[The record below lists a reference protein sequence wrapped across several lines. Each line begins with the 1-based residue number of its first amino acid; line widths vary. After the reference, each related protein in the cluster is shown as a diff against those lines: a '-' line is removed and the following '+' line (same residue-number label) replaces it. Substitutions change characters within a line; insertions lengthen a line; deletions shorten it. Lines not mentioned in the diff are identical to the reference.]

1 MTASGPQSTGSV
13 LAENFWVA
21 LKALAANKM
30 RSVLTTLGIVIGV
43 AAVVAVVSIVQ
54 GLNFFIA
61 GELQGVGATYIR
73 VLPFRDD
80 NEPAHAARDV
90 RLTLEDVRA
99 IAERTTEIAAVTPIL
114 YRPARVRAGGR
125 RFTTYLLGVS
135 EEYEDVL
142 NHTAAKGRFFGPL
155 DIRSRGRV
163 CTVGEEIVRRLQLG
177 PEPVG
182 AEIEV
187 DGRPCTVVG
196 VMERKGETFGQ
207 NRDEIVWLPY
217 TTALLAY
224 GRDAERAMLV
234 DVKARSPE
242 SVDLAK
248 SQIRSVLRATHRLPA
263 DAPDDFK
270 ILAQEELLKAT
281 SGILA
286 VVTTVIGAVVG
297 IALVVGGI
305 GIMNVML
312 VSVTQRTREIGV
324 RKAVGARRRDVM
336 IQFLVEAVT
345 LALVGGVLGVLL
357 GWGLGVLGASLI
369 PGFPP
374 AHVPLWAIALAFGFS
389 AAVGIFFGI
398 YPAAKASA
406 LDPIEAL
413 RHE

>member
-1 MTASGPQSTGSV
+1 
-13 LAENFWVA
+13 
-21 LKALAANKM
+21 
-30 RSVLTTLGIVIGV
+30 
-43 AAVVAVVSIVQ
+43 
-54 GLNFFIA
+54 
-61 GELQGVGATYIR
+61 
-73 VLPFRDD
+73 
-80 NEPAHAARDV
+80 
-90 RLTLEDVRA
+90 
-99 IAERTTEIAAVTPIL
+99 
-114 YRPARVRAGGR
+114 VRAGGR
-125 RFTTYLLGVS
+125 RFTSYVLGVS
-135 EEYEDVL
+135 EEYEEVL
-142 NHTAAKGRFFGPL
+142 NHTAARGRFFGPL
-155 DIRSRGRV
+155 DIRSRANV

-177 PEPVG
+177 AEPVG
-182 AEIEV
+182 REIEV
-187 DGRPCTVVG
+187 DGRTCTVVG
-196 VMERKGETFGQ
+196 VMEKKGETFGQ

-224 GRDAERAMLV
+224 GRDAERSMLV
-234 DVKARSPE
+234 DVKARSAE

-248 SQIRSVLRATHRLPA
+248 SQIRSVLRANHRLA
-263 DAPDDFK
+263 GDAPDDFK

-398 YPAAKASA
+398 YPAAKASS

>member
-1 MTASGPQSTGSV
+1 VPLPQSTGSV

-21 LKALAANKM
+21 LKALGANKM
-30 RSVLTTLGIVIGV
+30 RSVLTTLGIIIGV

-99 IAERTTEIAAVTPIL
+99 IAERTSEVAAVTPIL

-142 NHTAAKGRFFGPL
+142 NHTAARGRFFGPL
-155 DIRSRGRV
+155 DVRSRARV

-177 PEPVG
+177 AEPIG

-187 DGRPCTVVG
+187 DGRPCTVIG
-196 VMERKGETFGQ
+196 VMEEKGETFGQ
-207 NRDEIVWLPY
+207 NRDEIVFLPY
-217 TTALLAY
+217 TTALLTY

-242 SVDLAK
+242 NVDLAK
-248 SQIRSVLRATHRLPA
+248 SQIRSVLRANHRLAP

-270 ILAQEELLKAT
+270 IVAQEEILKTT

-286 VVTTVIGAVVG
+286 VITTVIGAVVG

-357 GWGLGVLGASLI
+357 GWGLGVLGASMI

>member
-1 MTASGPQSTGSV
+1 MPLPQSTGSV

-21 LKALAANKM
+21 LKALGANKM
-30 RSVLTTLGIVIGV
+30 RSVLTTLGIIIGV

-80 NEPAHAARDV
+80 NEPFHAARDV

-99 IAERTTEIAAVTPIL
+99 IADRTSEVAAVTPIL

-142 NHTAAKGRFFGPL
+142 NHTAARGRFFGPL
-155 DIRSRGRV
+155 DVRSRARV

-177 PEPVG
+177 PQPIG

-187 DGRPCTVVG
+187 DGRSCTVIG
-196 VMERKGETFGQ
+196 VMEKKGETFGQ

-217 TTALLAY
+217 TTALLSY

-234 DVKARSPE
+234 DVKARSAE
-242 SVDLAK
+242 NVDLAK
-248 SQIRSVLRATHRLPA
+248 SQIRSVLRANHRLA
-263 DAPDDFK
+263 GDAPDDFK

-357 GWGLGVLGASLI
+357 GWGLGVLGASMI

-374 AHVPLWAIALAFGFS
+374 AHVPLWAIVLAFGFS

>member
-1 MTASGPQSTGSV
+1 MPLPQSTGSA

-30 RSVLTTLGIVIGV
+30 RSVLTTLGIIIGV

-73 VLPFRDD
+73 VIPFRDE
-80 NEPAHAARDV
+80 NEPAHAAREL

-99 IAERTTEIAAVTPIL
+99 IAERTTEVAAVTPIL
-114 YRPARVRAGGR
+114 YRPARVSAGGR
-125 RFTTYLLGVS
+125 RFTTYVLGVS
-135 EEYEDVL
+135 EEYEEVI
-142 NHTAAKGRFFGPL
+142 NHTAARGRFFGSL
-155 DIRSRGRV
+155 DVRSRANV
-163 CTVGEEIVRRLQLG
+163 CTVGEEIVKRLQLV
-177 PEPVG
+177 PEPIG
-182 AEIEV
+182 REIDV
-187 DGRPCTVVG
+187 DGRTCTVIG
-196 VMERKGETFGQ
+196 VMEKKGETFGQ
-207 NRDEIVWLPY
+207 NRDEYVWLPY
-217 TTALLAY
+217 TTAILAY
-224 GRDAERAMLV
+224 GRDAERAMLI

-242 SVDLAK
+242 TVDLAK
-248 SQIRSVLRATHRLPA
+248 AQIRAVLRANHRLPA

-270 ILAQEELLKAT
+270 SVAQEELLKTT

-357 GWGLGVLGASLI
+357 GWGLGVLGASMI

>member
-1 MTASGPQSTGSV
+1 MPLPQSTGSA

-21 LKALAANKM
+21 LKALGANKM
-30 RSVLTTLGIVIGV
+30 RSILTTLGIIIGV

-99 IAERTTEIAAVTPIL
+99 IAERTTEVASVTPIL
-114 YRPARVRAGGR
+114 YRPARASAGGR

-135 EEYEDVL
+135 EDYEDVL

-155 DIRSRGRV
+155 DVRSRARV

-177 PEPVG
+177 PEPLG

-196 VMERKGETFGQ
+196 VMEKKGETFGQ
-207 NRDEIVWLPY
+207 NRDEIVFLPY
-217 TTALLAY
+217 TTALLTY
-224 GRDAERAMLV
+224 GRDAERAMLI
-234 DVKARSPE
+234 DLKARTPE
-242 SVDLAK
+242 TVDLAK
-248 SQIRSVLRATHRLPA
+248 SQIRSVLRANHRLAA

-270 ILAQEELLKAT
+270 IVAQEEILKTT

-286 VVTTVIGAVVG
+286 VITTVIGAVVG

-324 RKAVGARRRDVM
+324 RKAVGARRRDVL

-345 LALVGGVLGVLL
+345 LALVGGVIGVLL

-374 AHVPLWAIALAFGFS
+374 AHVPVWAIALAFGFS

>member
-1 MTASGPQSTGSV
+1 VPLPHSTGSV

-21 LKALAANKM
+21 LKALGANKM
-30 RSVLTTLGIVIGV
+30 RSVLTTLGIIIGV

-99 IAERTTEIAAVTPIL
+99 IAERTSEVAAVTPIL

-155 DIRSRGRV
+155 DVRSRARV

-177 PEPVG
+177 AEPIG

-187 DGRPCTVVG
+187 DGRPCTVIG
-196 VMERKGETFGQ
+196 VMEKKGETFGQ
-207 NRDEIVWLPY
+207 NRDEIVFLPY
-217 TTALLAY
+217 TTALLTY

-242 SVDLAK
+242 NVDLAK
-248 SQIRSVLRATHRLPA
+248 SQIRSVLRANHRLAP

-270 ILAQEELLKAT
+270 IVAQEEILKTT

-286 VVTTVIGAVVG
+286 VITTVIGAVVG

>member
-1 MTASGPQSTGSV
+1 MPEHPQSTGSV

-21 LKALAANKM
+21 LKALGANKM
-30 RSVLTTLGIVIGV
+30 RSVLTTLGIIIGV

-73 VLPFRDD
+73 VLPFRDE
-80 NEPAHAARDV
+80 NEPAHAAREL
-90 RLTLEDVRA
+90 RLTLEDVRG
-99 IAERTTEIAAVTPIL
+99 IAERTTEVAAVTPIL
-114 YRPARVRAGGR
+114 YRPARVSAGGR
-125 RFTTYLLGVS
+125 RFTTYVLGVS
-135 EEYEDVL
+135 EEYEEVI
-142 NHTAAKGRFFGPL
+142 NHTAARGRFFGPL
-155 DIRSRGRV
+155 DVRSRANV
-163 CTVGEEIVRRLQLG
+163 CTVGEEIVTRLQLV
-177 PEPVG
+177 PEPIG
-182 AEIEV
+182 REIDV
-187 DGRPCTVVG
+187 DGRTCTVIG

-224 GRDAERAMLV
+224 GRDAERAMLI
-234 DVKARSPE
+234 DVKARSGE

-248 SQIRSVLRATHRLPA
+248 AQIRSILRANHRLAP

-270 ILAQEELLKAT
+270 IIAQEELLKTT

-324 RKAVGARRRDVM
+324 RKAVGARRRDVL

-345 LALVGGVLGVLL
+345 LALVGGILGVLL
-357 GWGLGVLGASLI
+357 GWGLGVLGASMI

-374 AHVPLWAIALAFGFS
+374 AHVPVWAIALAFGFS
-389 AAVGIFFGI
+389 AGVGIFFGI

>member
-1 MTASGPQSTGSV
+1 MTLPPSQSTGSV

-21 LKALAANKM
+21 LKALGANKM
-30 RSVLTTLGIVIGV
+30 RSALTTLGIIIGV

-73 VLPFRDD
+73 VFPFRDD
-80 NEPAHAARDV
+80 NDPAHAGRDV
-90 RLTLEDVRA
+90 RLTLEDARA
-99 IAERTTEIAAVTPIL
+99 LKEKTTEIAAVTPIFF
-114 YRPARVRAGGR
+114 RPGRVRAGALQ
-125 RFTTYLLGVS
+125 FTTYVFGVS
-135 EEYEDVL
+135 EEYEDVI
-142 NHTAAKGRFFGPL
+142 NHTAARGRFFGPL
-155 DIRSRGRV
+155 DIRSRARV
-163 CTVGEEIVRRLQLG
+163 CTVGEEVVRRLKLG
-177 PEPVG
+177 SDPIGSEV
-182 AEIEV
+182 EV
-187 DGRPCTVVG
+187 DGRSCTVVG
-196 VMERKGETFGQ
+196 VMEKKGESFGI
-207 NRDEIVWLPY
+207 NRDEIVWIPY

-224 GRDAERAMLV
+224 GRDAERTMLV
-234 DVKARSPE
+234 DLKARSAE
-242 SVDLAK
+242 GVDLAK
-248 SQIRSVLRATHRLPA
+248 SQIREVLRANHRLRR
-263 DAPDDFK
+263 DVPDDFK
-270 ILAQEELLKAT
+270 ILAQEELLKTT

-286 VVTTVIGAVVG
+286 VITTVIGAVVG

-345 LALVGGVLGVLL
+345 LALVGGILGVLL

>member
-1 MTASGPQSTGSV
+1 MTAPGPKSTGSV
-13 LAENFWVA
+13 LVENFWVA

-30 RSVLTTLGIVIGV
+30 RSVLTTLGIIIGV

-80 NEPAHAARDV
+80 NEPSHAARDV
-90 RLTLEDVRA
+90 RLTLEDARA

-114 YRPARVRAGGR
+114 YRPARVTAAGR
-125 RFTTYLLGVS
+125 RFTSYVLGVS
-135 EEYEDVL
+135 EEYEEVL
-142 NHTAAKGRFFGPL
+142 NHTAARGRFFGPL
-155 DIRSRGRV
+155 DIRARASV

-177 PEPVG
+177 AEPVG
-182 AEIEV
+182 REIEV
-187 DGRPCTVVG
+187 DGRACTVVG
-196 VMERKGETFGQ
+196 VMEKKGETFGQ

-224 GRDAERAMLV
+224 GRDAERSMLV
-234 DVKARSPE
+234 DVKARSAE
-242 SVDLAK
+242 GVDLAK
-248 SQIRSVLRATHRLPA
+248 SQIRAVLRASHRLSA
-263 DAPDDFK
+263 GAPDDFK
-270 ILAQEELLKAT
+270 ILAQEELLKTT

-324 RKAVGARRRDVM
+324 RKAVGARRRDVL

-374 AHVPLWAIALAFGFS
+374 AHVPVWAIALAFGFS
-389 AAVGIFFGI
+389 ASVGIFFGI

>member
-1 MTASGPQSTGSV
+1 MPLPQSTGSV

-21 LKALAANKM
+21 LKALGANKM
-30 RSVLTTLGIVIGV
+30 RSVLTTLGIIIGV

-80 NEPAHAARDV
+80 NEPSHAARDV

-99 IAERTTEIAAVTPIL
+99 IADRTSEVAAVTPIL

-142 NHTAAKGRFFGPL
+142 NHTAARGRFFGPL
-155 DIRSRGRV
+155 DVRSRARV

-177 PEPVG
+177 AEPVG

-187 DGRPCTVVG
+187 DGRPCTVIG
-196 VMERKGETFGQ
+196 VMEKKGETFGQ

-217 TTALLAY
+217 TTALLSY
-224 GRDAERAMLV
+224 GRDAERAMLI
-234 DVKARSPE
+234 DLKSRSAE
-242 SVDLAK
+242 NVDLAK
-248 SQIRSVLRATHRLPA
+248 SQIRSVLRANHRLA
-263 DAPDDFK
+263 VDDPDDFK
-270 ILAQEELLKAT
+270 ILAQEELLKTT

-357 GWGLGVLGASLI
+357 GWGLGVLGASMI

>member
-1 MTASGPQSTGSV
+1 VPLPQSTGSV

-30 RSVLTTLGIVIGV
+30 RSVLTTLGIIIGV

-73 VLPFRDD
+73 VLPFRDE
-80 NEPAHAARDV
+80 NEPAHAAREL
-90 RLTLEDVRA
+90 RLTLEDIRA
-99 IAERTTEIAAVTPIL
+99 IAERTTEVAAVTPIL
-114 YRPARVRAGGR
+114 YRPARVSAGGR
-125 RFTTYLLGVS
+125 RSTTYVLGVS

-142 NHTAAKGRFFGPL
+142 NHTAARGRFFGPL
-155 DIRSRGRV
+155 DVRSRASV
-163 CTVGEEIVRRLQLG
+163 CTVGEEIVRRLQLVPDPIG
-177 PEPVG
+177 R
-182 AEIEV
+182 EIDV
-187 DGRPCTVVG
+187 DGRSCTVVG
-196 VMERKGETFGQ
+196 VMEKKGETFGT

-224 GRDAERAMLV
+224 GRDAERSMLI

-248 SQIRSVLRATHRLPA
+248 AQIRSVLRASHRLAP

-270 ILAQEELLKAT
+270 ILAQEELLKTT

-336 IQFLVEAVT
+336 IQFLVEALT

>member
-1 MTASGPQSTGSV
+1 MPVPQSTGSV

-21 LKALAANKM
+21 LKALGANKM
-30 RSVLTTLGIVIGV
+30 RSILTTLGIIIGV

-80 NEPAHAARDV
+80 NDPAHAARDV

-99 IAERTTEIAAVTPIL
+99 IAERATEVAAVTPIL
-114 YRPARVRAGGR
+114 YRPARVRAGSR
-125 RFTTYLLGVS
+125 RFTSYLLGVS

-155 DIRSRGRV
+155 DVRSRARV

-182 AEIEV
+182 REIEV
-187 DGRPCTVVG
+187 DGRPCTVIG
-196 VMERKGETFGQ
+196 VMEKKGETFGQ
-207 NRDEIVWLPY
+207 NRDEIVFLPY

-242 SVDLAK
+242 NVDLAK
-248 SQIRSVLRATHRLPA
+248 SQIRSVLRANHRLAP

-270 ILAQEELLKAT
+270 IVAQEEILKTT

-286 VVTTVIGAVVG
+286 VITTVIGAVVG

-374 AHVPLWAIALAFGFS
+374 AHVPLWAIVLAFGFS

>member
-1 MTASGPQSTGSV
+1 VPLPQSTGSV

-21 LKALAANKM
+21 LKALGANKM
-30 RSVLTTLGIVIGV
+30 RSVLTTLGIIIGV

-80 NEPAHAARDV
+80 NEPSHAARDV

-99 IAERTTEIAAVTPIL
+99 LAERTSEVAAVTPIL
-114 YRPARVRAGGR
+114 YRPARVRAGAR

-142 NHTAAKGRFFGPL
+142 NHTAARGRFFGPL
-155 DIRSRGRV
+155 DVRSRARV

-177 PEPVG
+177 ADPIG

-187 DGRPCTVVG
+187 DGRPCTVIG
-196 VMERKGETFGQ
+196 VMEKKGETFGQ

-217 TTALLAY
+217 TTALLSY

-242 SVDLAK
+242 NVDLAK
-248 SQIRSVLRATHRLPA
+248 SQIRAVLRASHRLA
-263 DAPDDFK
+263 GDAPDDFK
-270 ILAQEELLKAT
+270 ILAQEELLKTT

>member
-1 MTASGPQSTGSV
+1 LTASGPKSTGSV

-21 LKALAANKM
+21 LKALGANKM
-30 RSVLTTLGIVIGV
+30 RSVLTTLGIIIGV

-73 VLPFRDD
+73 ILPFKDD
-80 NEPAHAARDV
+80 NEPAHAGRDV
-90 RLTLEDVRA
+90 RLTLDDARA
-99 IAERTTEIAAVTPIL
+99 LSERTTEIAAVTPIL
-114 YRPARVRAGGR
+114 YRPGRVRSGAR
-125 RFTTYLLGVS
+125 KFNTYVLGVS
-135 EEYEDVL
+135 EEYEEVI

-155 DIRSRGRV
+155 DIRSRARV

-177 PEPVG
+177 TRAIG

-187 DGRPCTVVG
+187 DGRSCTVIG
-196 VMERKGETFGQ
+196 VMEKKGETFGQ

-224 GRDAERAMLV
+224 GRDAEKAMLV
-234 DVKARSPE
+234 DIKARSADR
-242 SVDLAK
+242 VDLAK
-248 SQIRSVLRATHRLPA
+248 SQVREVLRANHRLA
-263 DAPDDFK
+263 RDVPDDFK
-270 ILAQEELLKAT
+270 ILAQEELLKTT

-286 VVTTVIGAVVG
+286 VVTSVVGAVVG

-305 GIMNVML
+305 GIMNIML

-324 RKAVGARRRDVM
+324 RKAVGARRRDVL
-336 IQFLVEAVT
+336 IQFLIEAVA
-345 LALVGGVLGVLL
+345 LALVGGVLGVAA

-374 AHVPLWAIALAFGFS
+374 AHVPVWAIALAFGFS

-413 RHE
+413 RYE

>member
-1 MTASGPQSTGSV
+1 LTASGPQSTGSV

-234 DVKARSPE
+234 DVKARSPG

>member
-1 MTASGPQSTGSV
+1 MPLPQSTGSV

-21 LKALAANKM
+21 LKALGANKM
-30 RSVLTTLGIVIGV
+30 RSVLTTLGIIIGV

-99 IAERTTEIAAVTPIL
+99 LAERTSEVAAVTPIL
-114 YRPARVRAGGR
+114 YRPARVRAGNR

-155 DIRSRGRV
+155 DVRSRGRV

-182 AEIEV
+182 SEIEV
-187 DGRPCTVVG
+187 DGRPCTVIG
-196 VMERKGETFGQ
+196 VMEKKGETFGQ
-207 NRDEIVWLPY
+207 NRDEIVFLPY

-242 SVDLAK
+242 NVDLAK
-248 SQIRSVLRATHRLPA
+248 SQIRSVLRANHRLAP

-270 ILAQEELLKAT
+270 IVAQEEILKTT

>member
-1 MTASGPQSTGSV
+1 MPLPQSTGSV

-21 LKALAANKM
+21 LKALGANKM
-30 RSVLTTLGIVIGV
+30 RSVLTTLGIIIGV

-80 NEPAHAARDV
+80 NEPSHAARDV

-99 IAERTTEIAAVTPIL
+99 IADRTSEVAAVTPIL

-142 NHTAAKGRFFGPL
+142 NHTAARGRFFGPL
-155 DIRSRGRV
+155 DVRSRARV

-177 PEPVG
+177 AEPVG

-187 DGRPCTVVG
+187 DGRPCTVIG
-196 VMERKGETFGQ
+196 VMEKKGETFGQ

-217 TTALLAY
+217 TTALLSY

-234 DVKARSPE
+234 DLKARSAE
-242 SVDLAK
+242 NVDLAK
-248 SQIRSVLRATHRLPA
+248 SQIRSVLRANHRLA
-263 DAPDDFK
+263 GDDPDDFK
-270 ILAQEELLKAT
+270 ILAQEELLKTT

-357 GWGLGVLGASLI
+357 GWGLGVLGASMI